1 MAVVIAIYDAFPL
14 VLADR
19 RVYTAQACG
28 REREDG
34 TWEGW
39 LEFVPSDDSLV
50 LRTQRETTQASR
62 ADLEY
67 WAGGLTPVYLQ
78 GALERTLTA
87 SPPVSAERPDIPAV
101 YEEPA
106 PTGAVTPLA
115 PTPIGSTTPVPSADL
130 LPPLDPFA
138 VYAQGEKVLAMKL
151 AALTPTE
158 LRAIIVNY
166 RLADSAAYDFDT
178 MSTAELAVWIV
189 GAVKARLA
197 A

>member
-1 MAVVIAIYDAFPL
+1 MAVVVAVYDAFPL

-28 REREDG
+28 RERGDG

-39 LEFVPSDDSLV
+39 LEFVPNDGSLV

-62 ADLEY
+62 VDLEY

-87 SPPVSAERPDIPAV
+87 PPRARAEPPDIPAV
-101 YEEPA
+101 YEGPA
-106 PTGAVTPLA
+106 PTDVVTPMK
-115 PTPIGSTTPVPSADL
+115 PTPTGAAVPVPPPEV
-130 LPPLDPFA
+130 LPALDPFA
-138 VYAQGEKVLAMKL
+138 VYAQGEEVLALEL

-158 LRAIIVNY
+158 LRSIIVNY
-166 RLADSAAYDFDT
+166 RLADSAAHDFDAMT
-178 MSTAELAVWIV
+178 TAELVGWIV
-189 GAVKARLA
+189 GAVRARLA